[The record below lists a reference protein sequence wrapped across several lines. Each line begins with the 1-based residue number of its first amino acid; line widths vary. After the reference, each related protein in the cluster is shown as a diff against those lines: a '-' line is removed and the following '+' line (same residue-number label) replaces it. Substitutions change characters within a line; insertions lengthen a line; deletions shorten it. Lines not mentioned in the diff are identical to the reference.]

1 MSEAEDDRALRALQ
15 RQREFAQESAEA
27 RLRQARTRIA
37 ALEATLRDIETQR
50 RAQAP
55 LSADLRWSAQAVRY
69 MAMLAERTAAARAQ
83 HEQAVQDME
92 AVRGEWLACRRAV
105 ETVAALLRV
114 AEVRRRRA
122 AQRAAEREADA
133 AWLAVR
139 RHGQAEAEG

>member
-1 MSEAEDDRALRALQ
+1 MSEAQDGRMLRALQ
-15 RQREFAQESAEA
+15 RRRAFAHEAAEA

-55 LSADLRWSAQAVRY
+55 LSADLRWNAQVVRY
-69 MAMLAERTAAARAQ
+69 MAMLAERTAAARVQ
-83 HEQAVQDME
+83 HEKAVQDME

-105 ETVAALLRV
+105 ETVASLLQAV
-114 AEVRRRRA
+114 EARRRRA

-133 AWLAVR
+133 AWVALR
-139 RHGQAEAEG
+139 RHGQAEAQG